1 MNISKRRSEEAVHS
15 HKKILLGRQIV
26 ARPCRTLVLTDSQK
40 SSGALE
46 SLPGTSWKA
55 KVLENF
61 LAYFRTAHEK
71 TDQSMNQS
79 FAPTSF
85 RHRGEKEWEFLNGV
99 QAAGSALWQASWQQ
113 TSTLSSTRIKPQKNL
128 RKVVFCSKSPREKS
142 LEK

>member
-46 SLPGTSWKA
+46 SLPGTSWEA

-61 LAYFRTAHEK
+61 FAYFRTAHEK

-99 QAAGSALWQASWQQ
+99 QAAARLCMQQAAD
-113 TSTLSSTRIKPQKNL
+113 STLQRESS
-128 RKVVFCSKSPREKS
+128 RKKT
-142 LEK
+142 